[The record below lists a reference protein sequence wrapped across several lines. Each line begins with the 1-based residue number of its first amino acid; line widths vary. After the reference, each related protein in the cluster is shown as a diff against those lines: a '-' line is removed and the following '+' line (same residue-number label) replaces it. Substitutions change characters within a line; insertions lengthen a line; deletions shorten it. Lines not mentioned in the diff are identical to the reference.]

1 MLTET
6 WKKYIDA
13 NPAVTNVQLK
23 TGTIQNMIETL
34 DTDYKWFNKVW
45 RPAYYLNEESKEETL
60 IEFTKNPTG
69 WKNAKIGDLMFMWY
83 KV

>member
-13 NPAVTNVQLK
+13 NPAVTNAQLK
-23 TGTIQNMIETL
+23 NGTIQQMIDSL
-34 DTDYKWFNKVW
+34 DTNYGWFNKAI
-45 RPAYYLNEESKEETL
+45 RPAYWFDEESKEETL

-69 WKNAKIGDLMFMWY
+69 WKEAKIGDLMTIWF
-83 KV
+83 